1 MAIGPPF
8 LLPIIMYW
16 MKDTNV
22 ITPEE
27 FEGQISDIPDNMDE
41 KSNAPP
47 VTNAI
52 ISVTQGH
59 FNAFEA
65 IEQAICNHPEAGTN
79 GCEGTFSGCEDDDV
93 FQHHSR
99 FRHQA
104 GSLPWRYRTKYV
116 GIKYVGRKHV
126 GSKHVGRKNTS
137 PCRPEEDS
145 KADPFG

>member
-1 MAIGPPF
+1 MGIGPPF

-52 ISVTQGH
+52 ISVT
-59 FNAFEA
+59 
-65 IEQAICNHPEAGTN
+65 
-79 GCEGTFSGCEDDDV
+79 
-93 FQHHSR
+93 
-99 FRHQA
+99 
-104 GSLPWRYRTKYV
+104 
-116 GIKYVGRKHV
+116 
-126 GSKHVGRKNTS
+126 
-137 PCRPEEDS
+137 
-145 KADPFG
+145 